1 MAGWVDRQF
10 IIDGETI
17 DVGYNFGYTKSKSKF
32 SLVADEILGIPLP
45 KPETPR
51 ALFELVS
58 DDQWEWNEIEFG
70 NVELC
75 LGMEERQLDD
85 VSAGMGVPY
94 PRRVVSK
101 LFEEYLAIIERT
113 QDRVDKE
120 LAIGIPYAD
129 SNDVAED
136 DPRRHNLES
145 TVVVGELFRRESEK
159 WTVETAHLS
168 NLVEKCTH
176 PSYQRIIGM
185 GAPVLPHIFERL
197 KRQPQ
202 HWFWALQA
210 ITGECPVLSSE
221 AGNFERMTSAWL
233 RWATDHGY

>member
-1 MAGWVDRQF
+1 MEYR
-10 IIDGETI
+10 
-17 DVGYNFGYTKSKSKF
+17 
-32 SLVADEILGIPLP
+32 
-45 KPETPR
+45 
-51 ALFELVS
+51 
-58 DDQWEWNEIEFG
+58 NEI
-70 NVELC
+70 
-75 LGMEERQLDD
+75 
-85 VSAGMGVPY
+85 
-94 PRRVVSK
+94 
-101 LFEEYLAIIERT
+101 T
-113 QDRVDKE
+113 QYGVDKD

-129 SNDVAED
+129 SNAAED
-136 DPRRHNLES
+136 DPRRPHNLES

-197 KRQPQ
+197 KRQPE

-210 ITGECPVLSSE
+210 ITGECPVHSSE